1 MRLRF
6 YSGTALAA
14 ALASSF
20 TTAAAAFQINP
31 NTVALSRSAAAAAS
45 AALNRRGRF
54 ALSVVSS
61 TPTTTTAEEV
71 QVQPSHGGA
80 GANPDMPELG
90 EDGIYHLSN
99 PEQHAALLETVAKDK
114 LLILKVFAPWCR
126 ACKGLEPKFQKLTV
140 TPEYNENVPI
150 VWASLSI
157 KDNKAFV
164 KDLGVLA
171 LPTVQFYVGGSIVDT
186 FPCGP
191 SKVPILKQKLTAL
204 VADYVEHGA
213 LKAFS
218 IAESVKEKEEAAIKV
233 KQDAVEKKPAEK
245 EDVPKLSAEERRRM
259 EESIPYF
266 SSLSLADK
274 DQVLDKAIFMKFE
287 PGSILMREG
296 RMGRLFYVI
305 QTGEVEICQKS
316 AAMFYDPMVQ
326 QAAPDDGDG
335 YLGSVVNRL
344 GPNDYF
350 GERALITGEP
360 RAASL
365 RVGTEPVTL
374 WAFDQDV
381 FPASCVLSGKSK
393 NTKEARA
400 GGTDLDEKYGVVEDL
415 DQLSADVLL
424 SKQLRDSATA
434 SQVRGSVNTPEPL
447 AYEEEEDVGIDVD
460 EVVDA
465 DFADQLISAPPPT
478 SPPTAGQVT
487 WTNDDAIFSLL
498 TRFQMIRHVSK
509 CFKYIQ
515 KTRALWGD
523 PGSRTRRNM
532 LASRLSP
539 SQNAEFREI
548 FQLIDANGDGYI
560 ELDELKRVME
570 SIGEDDAEVRDVL
583 QSNDVVVNG
592 NEVPFNSKMT
602 FEDYLGLMVS
612 FRLFFGDSIF
622 NYDKCFDFSRMSTVF
637 CSHNWFLVILSSG

>member
-1 MRLRF
+1 M
-6 YSGTALAA
+6 
-14 ALASSF
+14 
-20 TTAAAAFQINP
+20 
-31 NTVALSRSAAAAAS
+31 
-45 AALNRRGRF
+45 
-54 ALSVVSS
+54 
-61 TPTTTTAEEV
+61 
-71 QVQPSHGGA
+71 
-80 GANPDMPELG
+80 
-90 EDGIYHLSN
+90 
-99 PEQHAALLETVAKDK
+99 
-114 LLILKVFAPWCR
+114 ILKVFAPWCR
-126 ACKGLEPKFQKLTV
+126 ACKGLEPKFQKMTV
-140 TPEYNENVPI
+140 TPEYNDNVPI

-164 KDLGVLA
+164 QSLGVLA

-204 VADYVEHGA
+204 VQDHVANGA
-213 LKAFS
+213 LKATN
-218 IAESVKEKEEAAIKV
+218 IAESVKEKEQAAIKV
-233 KQDAVEKKPAEK
+233 KLDAVEKNKPLAAD
-245 EDVPKLSAEERRRM
+245 EDAPKLSMEERRRM

-266 SSLSLADK
+266 RSLSLADK

-305 QTGEVEICQKS
+305 QSGDVEICQKGITLVYN
-316 AAMFYDPMVQ
+316 ADPMVQ
-326 QAAPDDGDG
+326 PATTTTTSDDDG

-344 GPNDYF
+344 GPGDYF

-374 WAFDQDV
+374 WAFDRDV

-393 NTKEARA
+393 NTQEARG
-400 GGTDLDEKYGVVEDL
+400 GGTDDLNEKYGVVEEDYDL
-415 DQLSADVLL
+415 DELSADVLL

-447 AYEEEEDVGIDVD
+447 AYEEDDDDTGIDVD
-460 EVVDA
+460 ELVDA
-465 DFADQLISAPPPT
+465 DFVVESSSSPATTTAPPPT
-478 SPPTAGQVT
+478 AGMVT
-487 WTNDDAIFSLL
+487 WTNDDAIFSVL
-498 TRFQMIRHVSK
+498 TRFQMIRHVST

-515 KTRALWGD
+515 ETRAVWGD
-523 PGSRTRRNM
+523 PGSRTRRSM

-539 SQNAEFREI
+539 AQNAEFKEI
-548 FQLIDANGDGYI
+548 FQLMDANGDGYI

-570 SIGEDDAEVRDVL
+570 SIGEDDAELRDVL
-583 QSNDVVVNG
+583 QSKDVVVNG
-592 NEVPFNSKMT
+592 NKVPYNTKMT

-612 FRLFFGDSIF
+612 VRSLRFFFYFFEVDYGL
-622 NYDKCFDFSRMSTVF
+622 
-637 CSHNWFLVILSSG
+637 CSHIFSYFLPSG